1 MLART
6 SEFFEKL
13 FQRDGVDSGE
23 VRLEDTEPEV
33 FQIIL
38 NFIYTE
44 EKELFKNLDYT
55 ILLKIVQ
62 AAHMWLIREVEE
74 FCTNILGTLAVFM
87 KPELLMELYAGFYLL
102 DNKIFLDGIIGLLQK
117 RSVSDATSLIMELG
131 YDCLKDFVQ
140 KSSKIF
146 SESERFAMVESWIQK
161 HAKQPN
167 STDEY
172 VSILSSIDFKKMTV
186 QQFRDGPGK
195 SKLLA
200 DVDKYEIM
208 TEIATKEI
216 KRSKII
222 TEVMKLI
229 TNSGT
234 HSFIIAE
241 VNVDKIWYQYGSYER
256 MTIEEW
262 SNIRKTK
269 MNVNTMNSRLTEVIF
284 MNKYHFYAIKSN
296 FIIFTDNNCFPIH
309 KLNLDSQMF

>member
-1 MLART
+1 MRHTFRKHRGAEMLKSGLFSDICILVGDSKFPCHRFMLART

-44 EKELFKNLDYT
+44 EEELFENLDYT

-74 FCTNILGTLAVFM
+74 ICTDRLGELAEDM
-87 KPELLMELYAGFYLL
+87 EPEHLMELYAEFYLL

-172 VSILSSIDFKKMTV
+172 VSILSSIDFKNMTI

-208 TEIATKEI
+208 TEIATKES

-222 TEVMKLI
+222 TE
-229 TNSGT
+229 
-234 HSFIIAE
+234 
-241 VNVDKIWYQYGSYER
+241 
-256 MTIEEW
+256 
-262 SNIRKTK
+262 
-269 MNVNTMNSRLTEVIF
+269 
-284 MNKYHFYAIKSN
+284 
-296 FIIFTDNNCFPIH
+296 
-309 KLNLDSQMF
+309 